1 MIINTS
7 KLVDITKAT
16 INITDGR
23 PYIYFLFNIT
33 DKTPR
38 YKRENNEYVI
48 DSKGKFVIDEGFD
61 LFKKRTRVL
70 KYIGQTL
77 GRSIG
82 RILVHYYFDNNDL
95 RNKKIQHGTGPVFTH
110 YRLMKIPRF
119 IYDTVRLHHETL
131 LVRKYL
137 PEINKSSS
145 KIFSDVQ
152 KMIILN
158 SEGKIKIS
166 DIIYPYKLHARD
178 IWLAAKAFKNEDWEW
193 VKQNC
198 AVSKQYKHLT
208 IADLK
213 SGRYSFG
220 ENFWM
225 GKVRGKKSG
234 QKRGKKKQFSRWF
247 RACVLFKHN
256 KQLEAKRSFQKKI
269 IMLRN
274 VYGDKNF
281 DKQLTLFHEKK
292 SNS

>member
-1 MIINTS
+1 MIVNTS
-7 KLVDITKAT
+7 KLVDITKIT
-16 INITDGR
+16 IDITDGR

-38 YKRENNEYVI
+38 YRRENDEYVI

-61 LFKKRTRVL
+61 FFKKRKRVL
-70 KYIGQTL
+70 KYIGQTM
-77 GRSIG
+77 GKSIG
-82 RILVHYYFDNNDL
+82 RLIHHYYFDNVKTTDS
-95 RNKKIQHGTGPVFTH
+95 RKKNGVGPIFTH

-137 PEINKSSS
+137 PEMNRSSS
-145 KIFSDVQ
+145 TVFSDVQ

-158 SEGKIKIS
+158 SEGKVKIS
-166 DIIYPYKLHARD
+166 DIIYPYNLHARD
-178 IWLAAKAFKNEDWEW
+178 IWLAAEAFKNEDWEW

-198 AVSKQYKHLT
+198 DVSKQYKHLT
-208 IADLK
+208 IDDLK
-213 SGRYSFG
+213 SGTYSFG

-225 GKVRGKKSG
+225 GKVRGKSRG
-234 QKRGKKKQFSRWF
+234 QKKGKKKEFGRWF
-247 RACVLFKHN
+247 RSCVLFKHN
-256 KQLEAKRSFQKKI
+256 KQVSATRAFQQKM
-269 IMLRN
+269 IMLRK

-281 DKQLTLFHEKK
+281 DQQLNLLYEKK